1 MEEAEDEHGE
11 GGLPTIAILFTHF
24 APYHIDRIE
33 AAAARMRGRARV
45 VGVECA
51 SAENTYDWEA
61 KRETGEAE
69 YLTLF
74 PGRKYE
80 DIGRLERLNA
90 YAERLR
96 HCEWLLSG
104 IPWSEPDMVA
114 LSWRR
119 RAKGRNIVAMTCSKF
134 DDKPRNLMRE
144 QVKGK
149 LLQGY
154 SSAIV
159 AGPRSRDYLRFLGFD
174 EGVILPGFNTL
185 SVERIRSQATKEAV
199 AWESRAFT
207 YVGRLVGKKNLPT
220 LLEGYWRY
228 LAVVPDEGRRLV
240 LVGDGPMRP
249 ELEALA
255 QRLGIAEKVDFT
267 GPTDSAGVSAHL
279 SRALAL
285 CLVSTEEQWGNVVN
299 EAVALGIPSIV
310 SANVGARD
318 ALVRGGVSGHVVEA
332 TSPGSIARAMIATAA
347 SEAQWQAMSKAASGR
362 GWMADAARFADAV
375 EALVDPQ
382 AAPVGDIERFWR
394 ACESG

>member
-1 MEEAEDEHGE
+1 MSEGEDKHKEGE
-11 GGLPTIAILFTHF
+11 MPALAILFTHF

-33 AAAARMRGRARV
+33 AAAARLKGRVRV
-45 VGVECA
+45 LGVECA
-51 SAENTYDWEA
+51 SAEETYDWEA
-61 KRETGEAE
+61 RRPTSEAE

-74 PGRKYE
+74 PGRNYE
-80 DIGRLERLNA
+80 DIGRLERLTA
-90 YAERLR
+90 YAEQLR

-159 AGPRSRDYLRFLGFD
+159 AGTRSRDYLRFLGFD
-174 EGVILPGFNTL
+174 EGVILPGYNSL
-185 SVERIRSQATKEAV
+185 SVERIRAQAPQREV
-199 AWESRAFT
+199 AWEGRAFT

-220 LLEGYWRY
+220 LLEGYRRY
-228 LAVVPDEGRRLV
+228 LGDTPANARDLV
-240 LVGDGPMRP
+240 LVGDGPMRG
-249 ELEALA
+249 ELEAMA
-255 QRLGIAEKVDFT
+255 ASLGIAERVEFA
-267 GPTDSAGVSAHL
+267 GQTDSAGVSAHL

-318 ALVRGGVSGHVVEA
+318 ALVRGGVSGHVVDA
-332 TSPGSIARAMIATAA
+332 ASPGSIARAMSATAA
-347 SEAQWQAMSKAASGR
+347 SESNWQAMSRAASER
-362 GWMADAARFADAV
+362 AWLADAERFADAV
-375 EALVDPQ
+375 ELLVDPKHG
-382 AAPVGDIERFWR
+382 PVGQVERFWKE
-394 ACESG
+394 CETD